1 MKIPNIKTL
10 LHESIEN
17 ISDEDFLLAV
27 KQIIDRKYSP
37 SDEPELSE
45 IQIKRIKES
54 KEQILS
60 GRFLTNEQADS
71 LVDKWL
77 NE

>member
-1 MKIPNIKTL
+1 MRHQDIKNL

-17 ISDEDFLLAV
+17 INDEDFLIAV
-27 KQIIDRKYSP
+27 KQIIDRKYIP
-37 SDEPELSE
+37 LDEPILSKNQLE
-45 IQIKRIKES
+45 RIAES
-54 KEQILS
+54 KEQIKNGKFLS
-60 GRFLTNEQADS
+60 NKEADS